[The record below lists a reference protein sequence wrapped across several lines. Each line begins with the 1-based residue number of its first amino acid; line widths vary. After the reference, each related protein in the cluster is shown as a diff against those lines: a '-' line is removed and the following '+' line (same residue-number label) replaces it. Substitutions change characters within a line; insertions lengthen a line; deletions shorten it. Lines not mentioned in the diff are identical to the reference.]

1 MLKLL
6 AKIFILVNVL
16 TLGESLS
23 AGYPQPRSTIEHNN
37 ARSPANL
44 PSPNSPMEATKNTL
58 DSQELKYYADGDR
71 DGVITPV
78 DKCWFSKAHK
88 GVDQQG
94 CQPFYFYSLGKVYF
108 EFDRAKLTEEGLQ
121 TLNQAIF
128 ILLGNTDSRRLII
141 QGFTDYIGSHKYN
154 YRLADRRV
162 TAAVDYLLNNGVPK
176 ALLKTRSLGETD
188 PIDENWRRE
197 GRGRNRHVD
206 IILIEL
212 E

>member
-1 MLKLL
+1 M
-6 AKIFILVNVL
+6 
-16 TLGESLS
+16 LGESLS
-23 AGYPQPRSTIEHNN
+23 ATLGFMHDISPEHPHPRNTIEQNK
-37 ARSPANL
+37 ALSPANVPP
-44 PSPNSPMEATKNTL
+44 PSDPMEAAKNTPTP
-58 DSQELKYYADGDR
+58 QQHKYYADGDR

-78 DKCWFSKAHK
+78 DKCWFSKTDKH
-88 GVDQQG
+88 VDNQG
-94 CQPFYFYSLGKVYF
+94 CQPFYFYSLGKIYF
-108 EFDRAKLTEEGLQ
+108 EFDRAKLTEEGQQ

-128 ILLGNTDSRRLII
+128 ILLGNTDSRRLIV
-141 QGFTDYIGSHKYN
+141 QGFTDFIGSYRYN

-162 TAAVDYLLNNGVPK
+162 TATVDYLLNNGVPK

-197 GRGRNRHVD
+197 GRGRNRHVE